1 MGAPGILVTEQDGA
15 SLLTFAGEYDLSS
28 AAQLRRRIQRE
39 IDRGR
44 PCVADLRGA
53 RFIDSTIVGML
64 LDAHRVSS
72 RRGLRFALVLPAPE
86 TSSVRRMFELT
97 SLLAVFDVH
106 DDPDAAVDAVLQLA
120 GRS

>member
-1 MGAPGILVTEQDGA
+1 VGAPGILVTEQDGA

-53 RFIDSTIVGML
+53 RFIDSTIVGVL
-64 LDAHRVSS
+64 LDAHRAST
-72 RRGLRFALVLPAPE
+72 RQGAPFALVLPDPE
-86 TSSVRRMFELT
+86 VSSVRRMFELT

-106 DDPDAAVDAVLQLA
+106 DDPDEAVTAVVLGP
-120 GRS
+120 GRT

>member
-1 MGAPGILVTEQDGA
+1 MAVPGILVTEQEGA
-15 SLLTFAGEYDLSS
+15 SLLTFAGEYDVSS
-28 AAQLRRRIQRE
+28 ASKIRHRIHRE

-53 RFIDSTIVGML
+53 RFIDSTIVGVL
-64 LDAHRVSS
+64 LDGHRASS

-106 DDPDAAVDAVLQLA
+106 DDPDEAVDAVLQLA